1 MEVNKYFFALVLPE
15 PLQAEVM
22 ALKEHV
28 KDNFNSKGALRSPA
42 HITLHMPFEWKS
54 AKEEF
59 LIEKLTEFKFS
70 KDIHIK
76 LKDFSC
82 FEPRV
87 IYVDVASNETLAQ
100 LQKELVKHVKQ
111 NLGLMNE
118 AQNMRGFH
126 PHATIAFRDLKKA
139 DFNLAWEHFKSQSY
153 SGTFTANSFHLLKH
167 SQGKWH
173 NYREFGFLP
182 QRH

>member
-1 MEVNKYFFALVLPE
+1 MEVNKYFLALVLPE

-22 ALKEHV
+22 AFKEYV

-54 AKEEF
+54 GKEEF
-59 LIEKLTEFKFS
+59 LIEKLSEFKFS
-70 KDIHIK
+70 EPFSVE
-76 LKDFSC
+76 LRNFSC

-139 DFNLAWEHFKSQSY
+139 DFNRAWEHFKGQSY
-153 SGTFTANSFHLLKH
+153 SGAFTAGSIHLLKH
-167 SQGKWH
+167 SRGKWEVC
-173 NYREFGFLP
+173 REFDFLT
-182 QRH
+182 